1 MVDTAPE
8 RCITVSKTNGDRQMS
23 GHCSVCG
30 ETGGCDCSSNYG
42 LLSAAMDLRDDLIA
56 RAERDGEDIVVS
68 ASAGKWA
75 RFCDAISAAWDSAV
89 AGRPAR

>member
-1 MVDTAPE
+1 
-8 RCITVSKTNGDRQMS
+8 
-23 GHCSVCG
+23 
-30 ETGGCDCSSNYG
+30 
-42 LLSAAMDLRDDLIA
+42 MDLRDDLIA
-56 RAERDGEDIVVS
+56 RAERDGEDIVVC